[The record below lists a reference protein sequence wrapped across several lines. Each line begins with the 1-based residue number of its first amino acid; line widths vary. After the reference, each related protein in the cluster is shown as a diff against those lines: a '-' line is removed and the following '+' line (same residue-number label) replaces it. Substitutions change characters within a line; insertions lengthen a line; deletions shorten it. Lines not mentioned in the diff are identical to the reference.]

1 MARIQLRVQP
11 GAKRE
16 RLVGRMADGT
26 LKVAVTAA
34 PEAGRANEAVTQ
46 LMAAT
51 LKVAARAVTVVR
63 GAASRT
69 KTIEVAGLDETEA
82 QRRIEAA
89 LNDGE

>member
-1 MARIQLRVQP
+1 MARIQIRVQP

-34 PEAGRANEAVTQ
+34 PEAGRANEAVTR
-46 LMAAT
+46 LLAAT
-51 LKVAARAVTVVR
+51 LKVTAREVAVVR
-63 GAASRT
+63 GRAGRT
-69 KTIEVAGLDETEA
+69 KTIEVAGLDDAEVE
-82 QRRIEAA
+82 RRIEAA

>member
-1 MARIQLRVQP
+1 MARLNLRVQP

-34 PEAGRANEAVTQ
+34 PEAGRANEAVVK
-46 LMAAT
+46 LIARI
-51 LKVAARAVTVVR
+51 LKVDAAAVKVAR
-63 GAASRT
+63 GAASRS
-69 KTIEVAGLDETEA
+69 KVVEIAGLDGTEA

-89 LNDGE
+89 LNDGG

>member
-1 MARIQLRVQP
+1 LARIQLRVQP

-34 PEAGRANEAVTQ
+34 PEAGRANDAVTR
-46 LMAAT
+46 LLAAT
-51 LKVAARAVTVVR
+51 LKVGARDVTVVR

-69 KTIEVAGLDETEA
+69 KTVEVAGLDETEVE
-82 QRRIEAA
+82 RRIEAA

>member
-1 MARIQLRVQP
+1 MARLNLRVQP

-26 LKVAVTAA
+26 LKIAVTAA
-34 PEAGRANEAVTQ
+34 PEAGRANEAVTR
-46 LMAAT
+46 LIART
-51 LKVAARAVTVVR
+51 LQVDPRAVTVAR
-63 GAASRT
+63 GTRSRS
-69 KTIEVAGLDETEA
+69 KVVEVAGLDDREA

>member
-1 MARIQLRVQP
+1 MARLSLKVQP

-34 PEAGRANEAVTQ
+34 PEAGRANEAVTK
-46 LMAAT
+46 LIART
-51 LKVAARAVTVVR
+51 LQVDARAVTVAR
-63 GAASRT
+63 GAASRS
-69 KTIEVAGLDETEA
+69 KVIEIAGLDDMET

-89 LNDGE
+89 LNDGG

>member
-1 MARIQLRVQP
+1 MARLNLRVQP

-26 LKVAVTAA
+26 LKIAVTAA
-34 PEAGRANEAVTQ
+34 PEAGRANEAVTR
-46 LMAAT
+46 LIART
-51 LKVAARAVTVVR
+51 LQVDPRAVTVAR
-63 GAASRT
+63 GARSRS
-69 KTIEVAGLDETEA
+69 KVVEVAGLDDREA